1 MNHHDVYEQAFDLA
15 SEAMALCG
23 QDGELFAVNQAFAE
37 LAQYSKE
44 ELLSIG
50 WVAIVPSH
58 LLPMEERMVA
68 QALASHEVVRYES
81 ALIRRDGVRIPIWIS
96 LRKLM
101 RQPSWQQERLIA
113 CLGDARTAKEQEQR
127 LRMAREAADSI
138 IDHAGVAMV
147 VISATGVPE
156 RANRAHAQL
165 FGVDEH
171 AVAEGRFDLDYHL
184 DTGTNRLRQENLRHV
199 LTTGDNL
206 QRQVV
211 IRRTDGTEVPVMV
224 IWSRVTGI
232 DGEFKVLLTLTDLSD
247 LKEREQAQRARAI
260 AETLLVK
267 SPMPMAVYDAD
278 SDVPER
284 FNAAAARI
292 LGKDE
297 RTAAAEDFAISRL
310 LDDEARRVRAQRIQ
324 RLLAAPRDSQPTLH
338 GEITVRT
345 PDGRQIPL
353 MAHMTLVQGLDGRPK
368 VITVLFD
375 LSEVKAAQA
384 DLEAVAQYHEEL
396 FNAVGEGLIVFGT
409 EGEVY
414 QVNDAYAAMMGYGK
428 TQLLSR
434 DFSWESITPAGFLE
448 QERALMT
455 QAMAGGVV
463 RYEKTFIRKDGA
475 RFPAAVTIRRLS
487 HRQPHW
493 RSVGLIGAVRDIS
506 ALMEREEQLKAI
518 QQAQAQAIAVIGARL
533 GALAQGD
540 LASAVPPVPGEL
552 SRLAENL
559 RHILRALQDMIGRL
573 TNAAAEVRQGVLQM
587 ESGNRDL
594 AERTQRQSATTEEV
608 GAAAEEL
615 ASAAQQAASFAQETA
630 QRSAGVRQLAQEGWQ
645 MMAASAETM
654 TAMTQAS
661 TEAGEIIALIDE
673 IAFTTNILAL
683 NAAVEA
689 ARAGEAG
696 RGFAVVAQEI
706 RQLASTSA
714 QHAKSIKQLTM
725 EGRKHLEAAARQVAR
740 SHEAFDS
747 IVQGVDEIAA
757 KISEVARSAT
767 GSQQA
772 SAQLAQAVSELQG
785 IMHANSAL
793 VEENHAAAAALSE
806 QANMLA
812 SLTEAFFVGD
822 RSLER
827 SASSAMGTST

>member
-1 MNHHDVYEQAFDLA
+1 MNDHDLYEQAFELA

-23 QDGELFAVNQAFAE
+23 QDGALFAINQAFAE

-50 WVAIVPSH
+50 WAAIVPSH

-68 QALASHEVVRYES
+68 QALASFEVVRYES

-96 LRKLM
+96 LRKLK
-101 RQPSWQQERLIA
+101 RQPSWPEERLIA
-113 CLGDARTAKEQEQR
+113 CLGDASSAKEQEQR
-127 LRMAREAADSI
+127 LHMARVAADST

-147 VISATGVPE
+147 VVSAEGVPE

-184 DTGTNRLRQENLRHV
+184 EERANRMRL
-199 LTTGDNL
+199 DNL
-206 QRQVV
+206 QRVLSAGETLQHQAV
-211 IRRTDGTEVPVMV
+211 IRRTDGRRVPVMV
-224 IWSRVTGI
+224 TWSRVTGT
-232 DGEFKVLLTLTDLSD
+232 DGEFKALLTLTDLSD
-247 LKEREQAQRARAI
+247 LKEREQAERARAV
-260 AETLLVK
+260 AEDLLARN
-267 SPMPMAVYDAD
+267 PMPMLVYEPDD
-278 SDVPER
+278 DIPEH
-284 FNAAAARI
+284 FNAAAAHL
-292 LGKDE
+292 LGLGE
-297 RTAAAEDFAISRL
+297 TTARSEDFAIPRL
-310 LDDEARRVRAQRIQ
+310 LDEEARQARAQRIRQ
-324 RLLAAPRDSQPTLH
+324 LLADGADQQQVLH
-338 GEITVRT
+338 AESRIRK
-345 PDGRQIPL
+345 PDGGSVPV
-353 MAHMTLVQGLDGRPK
+353 MAHMRLIQGLDGRSK
-368 VITVLFD
+368 LITILFD
-375 LSEVKAAQA
+375 LTETKAAQA
-384 DLEAVAQYHEEL
+384 ELEAAAQYHEEL
-396 FNAVGEGLIVFGT
+396 FNAVGEGLIVFGPN
-409 EGEVY
+409 GEVY
-414 QVNDAYAAMMGYGK
+414 QISDAYAAMMGYDK
-428 TQLLSR
+428 AQLLAD
-434 DFSWESITPAGFLE
+434 DFSWEQLTPEEFWGQE
-448 QERALMT
+448 QSLIARAL
-455 QAMAGGVV
+455 AGEVM
-463 RYEKTFIRKDGA
+463 RYEKTFIRKDGTC
-475 RFPAAVTIRRLS
+475 FPAAVTIRRLV

-506 ALMEREEQLKAI
+506 MLMEREEQLKAI

-540 LASAVPPVPGEL
+540 LVSAVPPVPGEL
-552 SRLAENL
+552 SRLAEDL
-559 RHILRALQDMIGRL
+559 RHILRALQDMIGQL

-630 QRSAGVRQLAQEGWQ
+630 QRSAVVRTLAQEGWQ
-645 MMAASAETM
+645 VMAASTQTM
-654 TAMTQAS
+654 AAMTEAS
-661 TEAGEIIALIDE
+661 TEAGEIIGLIDE

-689 ARAGEAG
+689 ARAGESG

-706 RQLASTSA
+706 RHLASTSA
-714 QHAKSIKQLTM
+714 QHAKGIKQLTVDS
-725 EGRKHLEAAARQVAR
+725 RKHLEAAAQQVAR
-740 SHEAFDS
+740 SHEAFNG
-747 IVQGVDEIAA
+747 IVQGVDEMAA

-793 VEENHAAAAALSE
+793 VEENHAAASALSQ
-806 QANMLA
+806 QARVLA
-812 SLTEAFFVGD
+812 SLTEAFTLDD
-822 RSLER
+822 R
-827 SASSAMGTST
+827 